1 VERIRHQ
8 SKTVK
13 IGLVGKYVQ
22 LHDAYLSV
30 AEALRHAGYALDAR
44 IDITWIEE
52 SEQPEIAEA
61 RDYYSVPTIFWKG
74 EKLYEAHFTH
84 SYDVIKQNIREAFDK
99 VLAG

>member
-1 VERIRHQ
+1 MIKMFVM
-8 SKTVK
+8 KTCP
-13 IGLVGKYVQ
+13 YCVQ
-22 LHDAYLSV
+22 AKK
-30 AEALRHAGYALDAR
+30 ALDDLIAENPAYGD

-52 SEQPEIAEA
+52 REQPEIAEE

>member
-1 VERIRHQ
+1 MQQIELFYLKSCPYCRNAKKAIDEL
-8 SKTVK
+8 TAENP
-13 IGLVGKYVQ
+13 
-22 LHDAYLSV
+22 AY
-30 AEALRHAGYALDAR
+30 GG

-52 SEQPEIAEA
+52 SEQPEVAEQ